1 MILLGNAACLVGC
14 VLMVYAGFIHKKSR
28 ILTCQ
33 VFQFGFFAL
42 GNLFLGGTSGV
53 ISNAVSIVRN
63 LVFAKVENTFV
74 LKLIFILIQVFLTVG
89 SGMNSFVD
97 WMPILTAV
105 IYTWFLDLKN
115 PVSFKWMI
123 IFCQL
128 LWLVYDSSHN
138 NYVTV
143 AFGIM
148 TIISNGIGIW
158 NLKKKAYEKAPL
170 KRAVLFCDTGL

>member
-1 MILLGNAACLVGC
+1 MILLGNIASLVGC
-14 VLMVYAGFIHKKSR
+14 ILMVYVGFIQKKER
-28 ILTCQ
+28 ILAVQC
-33 VFQFGFFAL
+33 VQFGFFSLA
-42 GNLFLGGTSGV
+42 NLLLGGISGF

-63 LVFAKVENTFV
+63 LVFAKFQNTFV
-74 LKLIFILIQVFLTVG
+74 LKLIFILIQVGLTMG
-89 SGMNSFVD
+89 SGVNSFVD

-115 PVSFKWMI
+115 PVTFKWMI
-123 IFCQL
+123 IFCQV
-128 LWLVYDSSHN
+128 LWLIYDSSYN

-158 NLKKKAYEKAPL
+158 TLKKKA
-170 KRAVLFCDTGL
+170 